1 MPTELAFVFYQL
13 GFFSISL
20 LQENTASDFNDLG
33 RKLIGGFV
41 AAVIVAVAFAF
52 IKQRLRDKKPPAQF
66 ISISSFQESE
76 EPPKVR
82 RD

>member
-1 MPTELAFVFYQL
+1 MPTELAFVLYHL

-52 IKQRLRDKKPPAQF
+52 INQRMRDKKPPAQF

-76 EPPKVR
+76 ETPKVR